1 MLQDLGWER
10 LQETRKASRLIVLHK
25 IPKIRRTKH
34 LSAQFWNTLT
44 LVTVSGTV
52 HCQEHQQ
59 NWGCV
64 AKGGALGGQL
74 PSTDLG
80 QCQWNVRPTEVV
92 PTGTGDWMHADEGH
106 AASSRSSSSTVE
118 KWWSTPPGSQFLAH
132 PQDQPVQLMLR
143 PICFLPA
150 GHSTGRNNSSPEPWL
165 SGRPSHCWQFNQPW
179 WRPSKT
185 QSKPPSLPVLP
196 PPPATPSPHPTS
208 PPSHTPS
215 HL

>member
-1 MLQDLGWER
+1 
-10 LQETRKASRLIVLHK
+10 
-25 IPKIRRTKH
+25 
-34 LSAQFWNTLT
+34 
-44 LVTVSGTV
+44 
-52 HCQEHQQ
+52 
-59 NWGCV
+59 
-64 AKGGALGGQL
+64 
-74 PSTDLG
+74 
-80 QCQWNVRPTEVV
+80 
-92 PTGTGDWMHADEGH
+92 MHADEGH

-185 QSKPPSLPVLP
+185 RSKPPSLPVLP
-196 PPPATPSPHPTS
+196 PPQLLPLPIPHPPHPTPPPTFRLPYCS
-208 PPSHTPS
+208 PPLTPRTPDGRKAMYVEPPS
-215 HL
+215 PSESSAG